1 MRIKSS
7 NIVSIKSIDELHRKL
22 ALGKPKHPLI
32 SLHRYENLPQM
43 LLQSPLKLTTDLYQ
57 ITLKIDS
64 DCRLNY
70 GQREYDFNEGIL
82 SFFAPRQ
89 ISIVDAEKL
98 LPPSGWLISIHPD
111 FMNSYPLAIK
121 IKEYGFFHY
130 STNEALIMS
139 EEEENSMETIFK
151 NLEREYKLPIDNS
164 TQDVLIN
171 HIELLLTYANRYYKR
186 QFITRKHTTHK
197 LLVKVE
203 IILNTY
209 FSNAV
214 NKKLPTTEW
223 IAEQLHISP
232 KYLSDSL
239 KQLTGKSLQHHIH
252 EKLIERAHELL
263 GSTDLSIAE
272 IAYQLGFEYP
282 QSFNKLFKNKTQQ
295 TSSQYRENLN

>member
-1 MRIKSS
+1 MITNSS

-22 ALGKPKHPLI
+22 SFGKPKHPLI

-43 LLQSPLKLTTDLYQ
+43 LLQAPLKLITDLYQ
-57 ITLKIDS
+57 ITLKKDS

-70 GQREYDFNEGIL
+70 GQSEYDFNEGVL
-82 SFFAPRQ
+82 SFF
-89 ISIVDAEKL
+89 
-98 LPPSGWLISIHPD
+98 
-111 FMNSYPLAIK
+111 MNTYPLAVK

-139 EEEENSMETIFK
+139 EEEEHSMETIFL
-151 NLEREYKLPIDNS
+151 NLEREYQLPIDNS
-164 TQDVLIN
+164 TQDVMIN
-171 HIELLLTYANRYYKR
+171 NIELLLNYANRYYKR
-186 QFITRKHTTHK
+186 QFITRKHISHK
-197 LLVKVE
+197 LLASVE

-214 NKKLPTTEW
+214 NKGLPSMEW
-223 IAEQLHISP
+223 IAQQLNLSP

-239 KQLTGKSLQHHIH
+239 KQLTGQSLQHHIH

-263 GSTDLSIAE
+263 GGTDLTIAE

-295 TSSQYRENLN
+295 TPLQYRKNLN